1 MRDQRAALARGGAHS
16 ATLAR
21 DAPLRARITTARA
34 RRAILRSQVAPV
46 YHLTILP
53 SYHLTIL
60 PSDHLTI

>member
-1 MRDQRAALARGGAHS
+1 MRDQRVALARGGAHS

-34 RRAILRSQVAPV
+34 RRAILRSQVASV
-46 YHLTILP
+46 YYLTILP

-60 PSDHLTI
+60 PSYHLTI